1 MALKSEKSFKEYLK
15 KLSDDTVIK
24 YYSDVEYSPFPVLII
39 QEYTRRF
46 EQKSKN
52 EILKDLKKQLG
63 LTGFLFHGDDYF
75 KLPPKDNHNARIK
88 NISQV
93 GIEEVDLATIDENI
107 LKFKNNNIKII
118 KPLVNYSENRI
129 GQEIL
134 NASEYD
140 FCIVEGAYASILK
153 NPDFKIFM
161 NLTYID
167 TKKNRFKRA
176 RDIMN
181 AFNEQVLN
189 IEHLI
194 IKEHLKLSNMI
205 IDSKLNIKIQ

>member
-1 MALKSEKSFKEYLK
+1 MSF
-15 KLSDDTVIK
+15 SIN
-24 YYSDVEYSPFPVLII
+24 F
-39 QEYTRRF
+39 
-46 EQKSKN
+46 
-52 EILKDLKKQLG
+52 
-63 LTGFLFHGDDYF
+63 
-75 KLPPKDNHNARIK
+75 
-88 NISQV
+88 
-93 GIEEVDLATIDENI
+93 
-107 LKFKNNNIKII
+107 NNIKII

-181 AFNEQVLN
+181 EFNEQVLN

-194 IKEHLKLSNMI
+194 IKEHYKLSNMI